1 MARIALAALAVCA
14 TTAAFTPPTKAA
26 RRRVVQRA
34 QKQKELMSADG
45 TKKRSEMT
53 DWEVYTDGEY
63 GQAFKFPW
71 ESEAS
76 DLTTVGHVI
85 PVAIVSLLYLV
96 PLTYGVATGNINLQ
110 ALLSNT
116 P

>member
-96 PLTYGVATGNINLQ
+96 PLTYGIATGNINLQ